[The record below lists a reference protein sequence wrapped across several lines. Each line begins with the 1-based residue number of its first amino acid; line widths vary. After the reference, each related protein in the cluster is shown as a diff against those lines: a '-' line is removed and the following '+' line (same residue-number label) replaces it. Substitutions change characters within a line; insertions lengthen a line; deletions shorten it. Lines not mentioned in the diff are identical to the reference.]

1 MNKRFI
7 RLFYI
12 FMEDK
17 NVLDFKKKFLDY
29 WVNNEF
35 GMV

>member
-1 MNKRFI
+1 MGLSIMNKRFI
-7 RLFYI
+7 WFFYI

-29 WVNNEF
+29 
-35 GMV
+35 